1 MNTEEKD
8 TTGGE
13 SSLHF
18 PTPDGNSDHLL
29 HLLYALDSQG
39 VNNSFSSLNVHIY
52 GCSFSTAFR

>member
-1 MNTEEKD
+1 MNRFPLAKLKASSSADVMNTEEKD

-39 VNNSFSSLNVHIY
+39 VNNSF
-52 GCSFSTAFR
+52 